1 MRHTNLRLQAEFT
14 SNARFAGV
22 AVALEAFRSRLF
34 NDHYVDPVLYESSF
48 FKDKAHHDDFMQ
60 RALANFERKE

>member
-1 MRHTNLRLQAEFT
+1 MRHKNLRLQAGFVG
-14 SNARFAGV
+14 NVRFAGA

-34 NDHYVDPVLYESSF
+34 NDDYVDPVLCESGF